1 VVWGGADGFALAAAF
16 ALVPVKQHLGL
27 RALTFRIVAP
37 GAAQIAAFE
46 KYRGSNS
53 RPIHIGIALNV
64 ENHTLI
70 HRNSLLKPLPAIP
83 EKGR

>member
-1 VVWGGADGFALAAAF
+1 MAGGGADGFAFAAAF

-53 RPIHIGIALNV
+53 RPVTVGEMLDTEYIDIHEIIYF
-64 ENHTLI
+64 
-70 HRNSLLKPLPAIP
+70 SYD
-83 EKGR
+83 